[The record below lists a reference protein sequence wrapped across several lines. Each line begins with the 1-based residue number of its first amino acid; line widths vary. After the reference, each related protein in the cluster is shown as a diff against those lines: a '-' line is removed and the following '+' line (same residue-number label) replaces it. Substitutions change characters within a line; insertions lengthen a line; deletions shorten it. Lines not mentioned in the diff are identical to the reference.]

1 MRIAFL
7 YNEIYRNSSYGQNHP
22 ITLNRVSNVF
32 DLAKLLN
39 FSKVDYIYT
48 NIATFEQLAMFHDED
63 YIKILKNTEKNQKV
77 SVDNSRKYNIGTP
90 SNPIFKE
97 MYKRHASATGSLL
110 LASNLILKK
119 KYSFIFSPGSG
130 AHHGKKN
137 KASGFC
143 YFNDIATCIIY
154 LKKIGFKK
162 ILYFDMDAHYGD
174 GVVEHFRND
183 KQVLT
188 ISLHQED
195 LWPNMKNYEYSI
207 STINIPLKSGFND
220 KGFKKLLLEKLL
232 PSMYNFNP
240 DVSLLQMGADC
251 LKEDHMSKLC
261 FSNNAMSFLIKT
273 VKSFS
278 KNIIVMGGGGY
289 NPWIT
294 LRAWIYNLATLADEY
309 KKLNLDTQAK
319 LFLKKIVWKNL
330 PEKHWIETI
339 KDSPNIFEDN
349 FL

>member
-119 KYSFIFSPGSG
+119 KFF
-130 AHHGKKN
+130 
-137 KASGFC
+137 
-143 YFNDIATCIIY
+143 
-154 LKKIGFKK
+154 
-162 ILYFDMDAHYGD
+162 
-174 GVVEHFRND
+174 
-183 KQVLT
+183 
-188 ISLHQED
+188 
-195 LWPNMKNYEYSI
+195 
-207 STINIPLKSGFND
+207 
-220 KGFKKLLLEKLL
+220 
-232 PSMYNFNP
+232 
-240 DVSLLQMGADC
+240 
-251 LKEDHMSKLC
+251 
-261 FSNNAMSFLIKT
+261 
-273 VKSFS
+273 
-278 KNIIVMGGGGY
+278 
-289 NPWIT
+289 
-294 LRAWIYNLATLADEY
+294 
-309 KKLNLDTQAK
+309 
-319 LFLKKIVWKNL
+319 
-330 PEKHWIETI
+330 
-339 KDSPNIFEDN
+339 
-349 FL
+349 